1 MKKAVAFFG
10 QICYNNE
17 KRTATS
23 KCRERECIMENE
35 KKRPLIARPL
45 LFILLAI
52 GILNSFLPLLLE
64 FFLFPDVV
72 IEIVYYFCDLLSLAI
87 ECFAIG
93 LGILHLSRKN
103 WHGAPLSL
111 TFVRL
116 IAGATTMAATLLYSV
131 FYSVVAEFDFFTVL
145 AIYMGTA
152 ALNLLISILVDL
164 GILLLLWL
172 LFFWKHTL
180 PTRFV
185 NGAALL
191 CLLIIKLA
199 GLLPDTVSRFIS
211 SAPNLPP
218 HLGSI
223 IFDYVFLLLSLGLGY
238 LLLCVIQ
245 AFLSDTS
252 E

>member
-1 MKKAVAFFG
+1 
-10 QICYNNE
+10 
-17 KRTATS
+17 
-23 KCRERECIMENE
+23 MENE
-35 KKRPLIARPL
+35 KKRALITRPL
-45 LFILLAI
+45 LFLLLAI

-64 FFLFPDVV
+64 FFTFPNVV

-93 LGILHLSRKN
+93 FGIFHLARQN
-103 WHGAPLSL
+103 WRNALLSL
-111 TFVRL
+111 VFVRL
-116 IAGATTMAATLLYSV
+116 ISWAATFTATLLYSV
-131 FYSVVAEFDFFTVL
+131 FYAITVEYDFFSVFFL
-145 AIYMGTA
+145 YEGTA
-152 ALNLLISILVDL
+152 LLNLLIAVLIDL
-164 GILLLLWL
+164 GILFLLFL

-180 PTRFV
+180 PARHANAT
-185 NGAALL
+185 AIL

-199 GLLPDTVSRFIS
+199 DLLPDTIGRFVS

-218 HLGSI
+218 YLGSI

-245 AFLSDTS
+245 AFLSDAS